1 MFIQGGEVGHLEREE
16 GEKTENIGRKRKKR
30 NGTLEVT
37 TKKKKKH
44 NRGEGRTKKK
54 KLPVRLSRIE

>member
-1 MFIQGGEVGHLEREE
+1 MRINMFIQGGEVGHLEREE

-37 TKKKKKH
+37 TKKKKK
-44 NRGEGRTKKK
+44 T
-54 KLPVRLSRIE
+54 